1 MVETHFSWFLR
12 WLLFLLCYKRMKLAK
27 PFTPQVTAY
36 LRGTTEKFFHQSIC
50 RTKEQNTRLLC
61 LASAMPKSV
70 MQSAAANGKVSKE
83 KKHKNLAVLA
93 KTPRLKRFF
102 PAKLLSS
109 SVKTVALTRAPE
121 TIGENQAH
129 NYGAARGRNPPKYF
143 APAAKM
149 CCTQLKSIGHSLWNL
164 SPSQKT
170 LRPPGVPNW
179 LRTWWKSRHN
189 FRSTFHTQTGWP
201 YWHVLFPVFLFV
213 IFGFCLL
220 FGCMLF
226 FAESLSSPGAPKLS
240 LTKYPFSISTDK
252 CVPLKFIM
260 TDHRY
265 V

>member
-1 MVETHFSWFLR
+1 
-12 WLLFLLCYKRMKLAK
+12 MKLAK

-121 TIGENQAH
+121 NIGENQAH

-149 CCTQLKSIGHSLWNL
+149 CCTQLKSIGHSL
-164 SPSQKT
+164 
-170 LRPPGVPNW
+170 
-179 LRTWWKSRHN
+179 
-189 FRSTFHTQTGWP
+189 
-201 YWHVLFPVFLFV
+201 
-213 IFGFCLL
+213 
-220 FGCMLF
+220 
-226 FAESLSSPGAPKLS
+226 
-240 LTKYPFSISTDK
+240 
-252 CVPLKFIM
+252 
-260 TDHRY
+260 
-265 V
+265 